1 MRALILGAGYGVRLY
16 PLTANTPKP
25 LLEVAGK
32 PVIEWSLDW
41 LLPNKEIEQIIIVSN
56 HRFYN
61 NYQKWLKEKMSIRG
75 TPYYQWG
82 EKISIYDNK
91 TVSIDDK
98 LGAIGDIQFVI
109 NKDNIKDDLLV
120 VAGDNIFE
128 VDLVDFIKY
137 FKKHGS
143 TIGLKD
149 FSNVN
154 KSILGQYG
162 VVTLDEN
169 NRVIDFEE
177 KSPYP
182 KSTLVAIGLYIF
194 SRETLKL
201 INEYLKNGLNPDAPG
216 FYLQWLHKKENLYG
230 YILKDCWFDI
240 GDIDSYEKASNY
252 YSSKYVINQ
261 SLKQRRISTLNK
273 VQKY

>member
-1 MRALILGAGYGVRLY
+1 MKALILGAGYGVRLY

-41 LLPNKEIEQIIIVSN
+41 LLPNKEIEEVIIVSN
-56 HRFYN
+56 HRFYD

-75 TPYYQWG
+75 TPCHQWG
-82 EKISIYDNK
+82 KKISIYDDK

-98 LGAIGDIQFVI
+98 LGAIGDIQFII
-109 NKDNIKDDLLV
+109 NKANIKDDLLV

-128 VDLVDFIKY
+128 VDLANFIKH

-154 KSILGQYG
+154 KSIIGQYG

-182 KSTLVAIGLYIF
+182 KSTLVAICLYIF
-194 SRETLKL
+194 SRESLKL
-201 INEYLKNGLNPDAPG
+201 ISEYLKSGLNPDAPG

-230 YILKDCWFDI
+230 YILKGCWFDI
-240 GDIDSYEKASNY
+240 GDIDSYENASNY
-252 YSSKYVINQ
+252 YSSKYAANE
-261 SLKQRRISTLNK
+261 SSKQRRISALNK
-273 VQKY
+273 IQGY

>member
-1 MRALILGAGYGVRLY
+1 MKALILGAGYGIRLY

-41 LLPNKEIEQIIIVSN
+41 LLPNKEIEQVIIISN
-56 HRFYN
+56 HLFYD
-61 NYQKWLKEKMSIRG
+61 NYQKWLKEKISIRG
-75 TPYYQWG
+75 TPCYRWG
-82 EKISIYDNK
+82 KKISIFDDK
-91 TVSIDDK
+91 TVSINDK

-109 NKDNIKDDLLV
+109 NKARIKDDLLV

-128 VDLVDFIKY
+128 VDFTDFIKY
-137 FKKHGS
+137 FKKHGT

-149 FSNVN
+149 LSGVD

-162 VVTLDEN
+162 MVTLDEN

-182 KSTLVAIGLYIF
+182 KSTLVATCLYIF
-194 SRETLKL
+194 PRETVKL
-201 INEYLKNGLNPDAPG
+201 ISEYLKSGLNPDAPG
-216 FYLQWLHKKENLYG
+216 FYLQWLHKKENIYG

-252 YSSKYVINQ
+252 YAGKFSTNRASN
-261 SLKQRRISTLNK
+261 KQRRISALNK
-273 VQKY
+273 K